1 MMIKF
6 LRHGKGSAYKA
17 MQYLLAKHDHLGQ
30 VRADVQALRGNGELF
45 AAIADSSGFSQRYT
59 SAVIAFAPTDEPT
72 EADIEEVLDSF
83 ESLAFAGLQK
93 EDYHIFAVLHEED
106 DGSKHIHVLIPRVHL
121 GTQKSLNIAPP
132 GHTSTFYP
140 WRDYWNE
147 KKGWASPKDPLR
159 RRAINVPQHE
169 LRLSQGALK
178 QGLELEKNPRELLAS
193 TIEAAV
199 YTGVAVDRGG
209 VERFLREQVF
219 KDDELG
225 VVSRVTKNAIS
236 VRLRDTESGELSRP
250 MRLTGA
256 FFDHDFNAEQWLA
269 LQKEKKK
276 EEPLSQLKEPDLALL
291 KELEQAIETK
301 KEQRKRYNER
311 VYKSKQTEPVEST
324 PQTTE
329 LILKVHYGKPTTTA
343 IAKESKAA
351 GEFGHKPEVRGLE
364 AAIAA
369 AQQHEFDLRERI
381 AAARIRRTGLEEY
394 QRRVEQEL
402 NDRNAKAEGVIE
414 QAREH
419 VERARKDQQGLERS
433 LREIEEARAE
443 FEAISPFKR
452 PRKRRELNTEIQ
464 AIEAEISAAKQRKQG
479 LGRSIEGLERSIEV
493 GQQHQRSL
501 GARIG
506 AVRNALHRE
515 QQQQKLRR
523 AVKRIIEPRQA
534 PIKQDEIESLDEL
547 ESVQHRRPRPRF

>member
-6 LRHGKGSAYKA
+6 LRHGKGSAFKA

-59 SAVIAFAPTDEPT
+59 SAVIAFAPTDAPT
-72 EADIEEVLDSF
+72 DADIEEVLDSF
-83 ESLAFAGLQK
+83 ESLAFAGLKK
-93 EDYHIFAVLHEED
+93 EDYHLFAVLHEDD
-106 DGSKHIHVLIPRVHL
+106 DGSKHIHVLTPRFHL

-140 WRDYWNE
+140 WRDHWNE
-147 KKGWASPKDPLR
+147 KKGWASPKDPSR
-159 RRAINVPQHE
+159 RRAVKAPQHE
-169 LRLSQGALK
+169 LRLNLEALK
-178 QGLELEKNPRELLAS
+178 QGLELESNPRDYIAFS
-193 TIEAAV
+193 IEAAV
-199 YTGVAVDRGG
+199 HTGVAVDRDG

-219 KDDELG
+219 KDDYLG

-236 VRLRDTESGELSRP
+236 VRLRDEESGELSRP

-256 FFDHDFNAEQWLA
+256 FFDHDFNADKWLA
-269 LQKEKKK
+269 LQEKTKK
-276 EEPLSQLKEPDLALL
+276 EESLIQPKEPDLTLL
-291 KELEQAIETK
+291 KELEQAIEAK

-311 VYKSKQTEPVEST
+311 HYKTKPVEPVA
-324 PQTTE
+324 QTNE
-329 LILKVHYGKPTTTA
+329 PIILEVHYANSTTTTIEDKPRA
-343 IAKESKAA
+343 TGATGGTE
-351 GEFGHKPEVRGLE
+351 GFGHEPAVRGLE

-381 AAARIRRTGLEEY
+381 AATRIRRTELEEY

-419 VERARKDQQGLERS
+419 VEQARAEQQRLEKS
-433 LREIEEARAE
+433 LREINEAKAE

-452 PRKRRELNTEIQ
+452 PRKRLELNAEIQ
-464 AIEAEISAAKQRKQG
+464 ETEAGISAAKQRKQG
-479 LGRSIEGLERSIEV
+479 LGRSIEV

-506 AVRNALHRE
+506 AARNALHSQ
-515 QQQQKLRR
+515 QQQQKPRHT
-523 AVKRIIEPRQA
+523 VKRIIEPRQA
-534 PIKQDEIESLDEL
+534 PIEQDEIESLDEL